1 MTIPYAESYNG
12 RLRKLVGKMK
22 LIAIS
27 ARGVIRDEQGRFL
40 FVRRKDNGLW
50 VMPAG
55 SIELGES
62 IVGCVKREVMEET
75 GLAVLN
81 PVLFAIYSDPRY
93 SFTTAYGDPY
103 QGFSMN
109 FLVEQ
114 WEGELLTETDET
126 NDARFFAV
134 DELPDDVPPGYREAI
149 EDVQAFDGTVILK

>member
-22 LIAIS
+22 LIAIG

-62 IVGCVKREVMEET
+62 ILGC
-75 GLAVLN
+75 
-81 PVLFAIYSDPRY
+81 
-93 SFTTAYGDPY
+93 
-103 QGFSMN
+103 
-109 FLVEQ
+109 
-114 WEGELLTETDET
+114 
-126 NDARFFAV
+126 
-134 DELPDDVPPGYREAI
+134 PGS
-149 EDVQAFDGTVILK
+149 VW